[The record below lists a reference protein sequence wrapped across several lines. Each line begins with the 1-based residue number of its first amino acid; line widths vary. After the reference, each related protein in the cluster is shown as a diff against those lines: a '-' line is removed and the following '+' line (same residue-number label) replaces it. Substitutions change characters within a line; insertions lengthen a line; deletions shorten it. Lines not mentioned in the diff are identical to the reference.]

1 MMIDEFE
8 RLTGFYPSAEMY
20 EAIEQE
26 YTESRADKYEFCK
39 LYKANEDGVA
49 EKIARKATTMWA
61 KRVGE
66 ALLENGAL
74 KGKIKQLEA
83 DLEQEREWRLFEDKE
98 NVSQANYEILKE
110 HGRVLTDDEAA
121 ELVENEFGFNRGKIK
136 ILHAVE
142 KREINR
148 HKMLRV
154 SGEIERLPIY
164 RAEDWN
170 YVRFDCCGVAYEM
183 DNGNL
188 RLFWH

>member
-20 EAIEQE
+20 EAIEQA
-26 YTESRADKYEFCK
+26 YTKSRADKYEFCK
-39 LYKANEDGVA
+39 LYKANEDGMA
-49 EKIARKATTMWA
+49 EEIARKATAMWA
-61 KRVGE
+61 ERVGKATFE
-66 ALLENGAL
+66 NKALRCRIER
-74 KGKIKQLEA
+74 LEA
-83 DLEQEREWRLFEDKE
+83 ELEKEKEWQPFEDKE

-121 ELVENEFGFNRGKIK
+121 ELIANEFGFSREKIK

-142 KREINR
+142 RWEINR

-164 RAEDWN
+164 DAGDWN
-170 YVRFDCCGVAYEM
+170 YVRFNCCGVSYEM
-183 DNGNL
+183 DNGDL